1 MGLKMREIGF
11 QRTYIFKIFRGS
23 MPPDPPRKVRLRCT
37 ITFSITYEHPLEN
50 LSYAPEM
57 YIVGSDMSIM
67 CTNMEKEGNSAL
79 KWYKDNY
86 LLSNPEKL
94 NAIGIKR
101 RNETEQINIKIGDQA
116 IKTTDNIKLLGVNF
130 DENLI
135 FSQHISELCK
145 KASQRVGV
153 LARLRNLITT
163 KAKLL
168 LIVHITYLTYCHLT
182 WHFCKASDT
191 RKVERIQE
199 RALRIV
205 YNSHSE
211 TYMNLLDCAKLPSL
225 LNRRLQDIVILM
237 YKVKYRLVPDFIC
250 DIFSTKSCKYNFRN
264 QNFDIP
270 RCNSVL
276 YGKHSLR
283 YLGPF
288 LWNKLDK
295 NITETNSP
303 SRFKFHIRCRDL
315 TELINGNNCSAC
327 VRKACQ
333 H

>member
-1 MGLKMREIGF
+1 MYADDHQM
-11 QRTYIFKIFRGS
+11 YIF
-23 MPPDPPRKVRLRCT
+23 
-37 ITFSITYEHPLEN
+37 
-50 LSYAPEM
+50 
-57 YIVGSDMSIM
+57 GSDMS
-67 CTNMEKEGNSAL
+67 
-79 KWYKDNY
+79 
-86 LLSNPEKL
+86 
-94 NAIGIKR
+94 
-101 RNETEQINIKIGDQA
+101 
-116 IKTTDNIKLLGVNF
+116 
-130 DENLI
+130 I

-145 KASQRVGV
+145 KASQMVGV

-163 KAKLL
+163 ETKLL
-168 LIVHITYLTYCHLT
+168 RNKTAIMPYLTYCHLT
-182 WHFCKASDT
+182 CHFCKASDT
-191 RKVERIQE
+191 RTVERIQE

-211 TYMNLLDCAKLPSL
+211 TYMNLLDRAKLPSL

-270 RCNSVL
+270 RFNSVL

-295 NITETNSP
+295 NITETSSL
-303 SRFKFHIRCRDL
+303 SRFKFHIRCKDL
-315 TELINGNNCSAC
+315 TELINGNNCSSC
-327 VRKACQ
+327 VICTS
-333 H
+333 

>member
-1 MGLKMREIGF
+1 MGW
-11 QRTYIFKIFRGS
+11 
-23 MPPDPPRKVRLRCT
+23 T
-37 ITFSITYEHPLEN
+37 ITPVRQSAKARLLSRMLQGFCKEAVLITVTMMTRLLRNANMARDPLTVTSI
-50 LSYAPEM
+50 
-57 YIVGSDMSIM
+57 
-67 CTNMEKEGNSAL
+67 KEGNSVL

-94 NAIGIKR
+94 NAMGIKQ
-101 RNETEQINIKIGDQA
+101 RNENEQINIKIGDQA

-130 DENLI
+130 DDNLI

-145 KASQRVGV
+145 KASERVGV

-163 KAKLL
+163 ETKLL
-168 LIVHITYLTYCHLT
+168 LYKTAIMPYLTYCHLT

-211 TYMNLLDCAKLPSL
+211 TYMNLLDRAKLPSL

-270 RCNSVL
+270 RFNSVL

-295 NITETNSP
+295 NITETSSL
-303 SRFKFHIRCRDL
+303 SRLRFILD
-315 TELINGNNCSAC
+315 
-327 VRKACQ
+327 VRILLN
-333 H
+333 